1 MKSYIKNGFF
11 SVSET
16 LQKLGV
22 QTASVEIKRSD
33 SVFDEIEDISQ
44 IASDKLML

>member
-1 MKSYIKNGFF
+1 MASF
-11 SVSET
+11 VSET

-33 SVFDEIEDISQ
+33 SVFDEIEDIS
-44 IASDKLML
+44 